1 MGKVFA
7 DDKPKSCE
15 YCYYHAGGDKCSLGK
30 GDSNCYYRLK
40 VVKEEN
46 SRCTK
51 CPYKS
56 SKDACVGICWADVFA
71 KGHKKGVQVNG

>member
-1 MGKVFA
+1 MTKEFA

-15 YCYYHAGGDKCSLGK
+15 FCYYHAGGAQCSLGK

-40 VVKEEN
+40 AREEN
-46 SRCTK
+46 TRCSK

-56 SKDACVGICWADVFA
+56 DKSVCVGICWADTFKSVPQKGA
-71 KGHKKGVQVNG
+71 KVHG

>member
-15 YCYYHAGGDKCSLGK
+15 YCYYHAGGAKCSLGK

-40 VVKEEN
+40 AQAEN
-46 SRCTK
+46 TRCSK
-51 CPYKS
+51 CPYKTN
-56 SKDACVGICWADVFA
+56 KNTCVGICWADSFA
-71 KGHKKGVQVNG
+71 AALGKGVRVHG